1 MSSVPPLF
9 RLNHV
14 PAGRW
19 LVGHLWEFKQ
29 RPLDVMAAWRE
40 QHGDL
45 VQFRL
50 GTRSCY
56 LISHPDLAEEVLLHK
71 PDDFAKIYDP
81 KKPSGLGLVLG
92 NGLLTS
98 EGPLWRKNRRLMQ
111 PAFQRQ
117 RVTAMAPDIA
127 AAGEGLLK
135 RWDELDD
142 RRPVDIS
149 VEMMKVTLDVIT
161 RTMLGSSLLDE
172 VDRLAPAL
180 DTLIRYAFR
189 SFHNPFRVPLWVP
202 TPGNRAFQHAKAS
215 VDELIYGVI
224 RERRA
229 GGIRRD
235 DLLDQLLYAV
245 DQDTG
250 VGLTDEQLRD
260 ELLTI
265 AAAGHETTAN
275 GLSWAWYLLATHRDM
290 RARLH
295 DELARVLEGRL
306 PVIEDLSR
314 LVYTRS
320 VFEETLRLYPP
331 APALQ
336 RKAIRETS
344 LGGCSIRA
352 GSLIIISLWNI
363 HRHPDLWKDPE
374 AFRPE
379 RFTAEADAARHRLA
393 WMPFGAGHRT
403 CIGNHF
409 AMIEG
414 PLLLALIAQ
423 RYEMDLPP
431 GQTVEPE
438 VAVTVRPKHG
448 LQMTIRR
455 RNESAGYTKQV
466 TSATSQG
473 A

>member
-1 MSSVPPLF
+1 MPEMPSTMSSMKLG
-9 RLNHV
+9 HV

-29 RPLDVMAAWRE
+29 RPLDVMAAWHRL
-40 QHGDL
+40 HGDL
-45 VQFRL
+45 VRFQL

-56 LISHPDLAEEVLLHK
+56 LVSHPGLAEEALLHK
-71 PDDFAKIYDP
+71 ADEFAKIYDP
-81 KKPSGLGLVLG
+81 DKPTGLGLVLG

-98 EGPLWRKNRRLMQ
+98 EGPLWKKNRRLIQ
-111 PAFQRQ
+111 PVFQRQ
-117 RVTAMAPDIA
+117 RVATMANEMLS
-127 AAGEGLLK
+127 AGEDLLK
-135 RWDELDD
+135 RWDALDR
-142 RRPVDIS
+142 RRPVDVA
-149 VEMMKVTLDVIT
+149 VEMMKVALDVIT
-161 RTMLGSSLLDE
+161 RTMFSASLLHQ
-172 VDRLAPAL
+172 VGRLAPAL

-189 SFHNPFRVPLWVP
+189 SFHNPFRAPLWVP
-202 TPGNRAFQHAKAS
+202 TPRNREFQKAKAS
-215 VDELIYGVI
+215 VDRLIYDMI

-229 GGIRRD
+229 SGIRRD

-250 VGLTDEQLRD
+250 SSLTDHQLRD

-275 GLSWAWYLLATHRDM
+275 ALSWGWYLLAVHPDV
-290 RARLH
+290 RARLCE
-295 DELARVLEGRL
+295 ELTNVLGIRR
-306 PVIEDLSR
+306 PTIDDIPR

-336 RKAIRETS
+336 RRAVRDTS
-344 LGGCSIRA
+344 LGGCPIRA
-352 GSLIIISLWNI
+352 GSLLVIGLWNI
-363 HRHPDLWKDPE
+363 HRHPDFWDQPE

-379 RFTAEADAARHRLA
+379 RFEESAEGVRHRLA

-403 CIGNHF
+403 CVGNHF

-423 RYEMDLPP
+423 RYEMNLLP

-438 VAVTVRPKHG
+438 VAVTVRPRNG
-448 LQMTIRR
+448 LKMTIRKR
-455 RNESAGYTKQV
+455 
-466 TSATSQG
+466 
-473 A
+473 